1 MACRFVLALSSSA
14 QGAGG
19 GRSPISGGGRKER
32 AGLGAVGGAEDFGAG
47 AEEYWLGN
55 LGLKGPL
62 VSISDSKSVRESSCL
77 SKLVCFSISLWQKKT
92 GGNSHKKYIY
102 LHK

>member
-32 AGLGAVGGAEDFGAG
+32 AGLGAVGGAENLGAG
-47 AEEYWLGN
+47 GAETWFGN
-55 LGLKGPL
+55 FG
-62 VSISDSKSVRESSCL
+62 R
-77 SKLVCFSISLWQKKT
+77 QKKQK
-92 GGNSHKKYIY
+92 N
-102 LHK
+102 